1 MSNSSRRR
9 PRGPAPWLVALAA
22 LLFACTASYGPW
34 NVEDEP
40 GTKPVEE
47 PVCRTGNEPG
57 CEFDNPMCVDPGDA
71 ECMGAM

>member
-47 PVCRTGNEPG
+47 G
-57 CEFDNPMCVDPGDA
+57 
-71 ECMGAM
+71 